1 MDCNTCKENRQ
12 TVPYIVH
19 ESAMVRNERQVR
31 RLVVA
36 LVVAIVCIVL
46 CNLAW
51 LYAWMQYDYSSED
64 TQTVTTVEA
73 QDGIANYIGNDGSI
87 VNGEDHSSEEN
98 EETDSH

>member
-36 LVVAIVCIVL
+36 LVAAIVCIVL

-51 LYAWMQYDYSSED
+51 LYAWMQYDYSSKAVE
-64 TQTVTTVEA
+64 TVTTYQ
-73 QDGIANYIGNDGSI
+73 QDGEGTNIIGDSNQVTNDGSESD
-87 VNGEDHSSEEN
+87 GH
-98 EETDSH
+98 